1 LTVDGRGE
9 SVPAWAEVLQDG
21 TVGGE
26 KPLSVARGLE
36 PLQAPLSLAGRLV
49 GVFRTII
56 KIPVLAM
63 FHPWKDLALSRTV
76 AFEFIRDNHAR
87 HVR

>member
-1 LTVDGRGE
+1 M
-9 SVPAWAEVLQDG
+9 PAWAEVLQDG

-49 GVFRTII
+49 GVV
-56 KIPVLAM
+56 K
-63 FHPWKDLALSRTV
+63 LSDGIAPSAGLQNRACRRVGGQRVTLGYFSNRP
-76 AFEFIRDNHAR
+76 AQN
-87 HVR
+87 